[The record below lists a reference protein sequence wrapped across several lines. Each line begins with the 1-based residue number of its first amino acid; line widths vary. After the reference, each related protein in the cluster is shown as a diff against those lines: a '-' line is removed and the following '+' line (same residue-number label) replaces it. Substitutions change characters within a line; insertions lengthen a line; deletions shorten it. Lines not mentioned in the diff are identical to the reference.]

1 MCIHVYIYIYW
12 HIYLNINIVR
22 KKRFSLR
29 SNVSRFQNSI
39 WTPLPLASTFIQVLL
54 RSKPWHWCWVSGI
67 TGPRVKEWS
76 KDFMTNIAGDE
87 WRKVFWNATLHTQS
101 VLQVTFIGLSGAKNW
116 RRKTSGAVI
125 EILAFRLVLMVI
137 TLHSFTWHMQLFRIT
152 YMSLMHILAEFFFF
166 FLIYYD
172 RRKTEWQIFEFR

>member
-1 MCIHVYIYIYW
+1 M
-12 HIYLNINIVR
+12 
-22 KKRFSLR
+22 
-29 SNVSRFQNSI
+29 SRFQNSI

-54 RSKPWHWCWVSGI
+54 RSKPWHWCWVFGI
-67 TGPRVKEWS
+67 TVPRVKEWS

-87 WRKVFWNATLHTQS
+87 WRKEFWNATLHTQN

-166 FLIYYD
+166 LIYYD